1 MRFAYSHYL
10 NLLLLIPVLVVF
22 YLVVFKQK
30 RRALERFG
38 NLDLVTKMT
47 ASVSRKRQVFK
58 VFLILASIF
67 FLVLTFARPQ
77 FGERL
82 QIMKRR
88 GIDLMIALDTSLSM
102 LAEDMKPNRLERA
115 KHEIAHLISKLRGD
129 RVGLLAFAG
138 DSFVQCPL
146 TTDYGAAKM
155 FLEAMGT
162 DMIPEPGTAIGKAI
176 EKALDAFV
184 KQERKHKVLLLLTDG
199 EDHVSDPIGA
209 AKMAAEE
216 GVRIYPIGLGTRKGE
231 PIPIRDSFGNV
242 EEYKRD
248 RKGEVVMTK
257 LDEATLQKVALLTDG
272 KYYRSTMGEAEL
284 DKIYEDISK
293 LEKKEF
299 EAKEFTQYEDRF
311 QYFLIFAIFLLSTEA
326 ILTDR
331 RKVKKLWE
339 GRFE

>member
-1 MRFAYSHYL
+1 MRFAYSQYL
-10 NLLLLIPVLVVF
+10 NLLLLLPLLVVF
-22 YLVVFKQK
+22 YIIVFKQK
-30 RRALERFG
+30 RKALERFG

-47 ASVSRKRQVFK
+47 ATVSKKRQVFK
-58 VFLILASIF
+58 IFLILVSLF
-67 FLVLTFARPQ
+67 FLILTFARPQ

-82 QIMKRR
+82 QILKRE
-88 GIDLMIALDTSLSM
+88 GIDLIIALDTSLSM
-102 LAEDMKPNRLERA
+102 LAEDMKPNRLDRA
-115 KHEIAHLISKLRGD
+115 KHEIANLFDKLQGD

-138 DSFVQCPL
+138 DAFLQCPL

-155 FLEAMGT
+155 FLDAMDT
-162 DMIPEPGTAIGKAI
+162 DFIPDPGTAIGTAI

-199 EDHVSDPIGA
+199 EDHVSDPIAA
-209 AKMAAEE
+209 AKKAAEE

-231 PIPIRDSFGNV
+231 PIPLRDSFGNV

-257 LDEATLQKVALLTDG
+257 LDEATLQKVALLTNG

-284 DKIYEDISK
+284 DKIYEDILK
-293 LEKKEF
+293 MEKKEF
-299 EAKEFTQYEDRF
+299 SAKEFTQYEDRF
-311 QYFLIFAIFLLSTEA
+311 QYFLIFAIVLLSVET

-331 RKVKKLWE
+331 RKAKKIWE

>member
-10 NLLLLIPVLVVF
+10 NLLLLLPLLVAF
-22 YLVVFKQK
+22 YIIVFKQK
-30 RRALERFG
+30 RKALERFG
-38 NLDLVTKMT
+38 NLDLVAKIT
-47 ASVSRKRQVFK
+47 ASVSKKRQVTK
-58 VFLILASIF
+58 VFLVFVSLF
-67 FLVLTFARPQ
+67 FLILTFARPQ

-82 QIMKRR
+82 QIMKRQ

-115 KHEIAHLISKLRGD
+115 KHEIANLIDKLQGD

-155 FLEAMGT
+155 FLDAMDTGS
-162 DMIPEPGTAIGKAI
+162 IPDPGTAIGTAI
-176 EKALDAFV
+176 EKALGAFV
-184 KQERKHKVLLLLTDG
+184 KQERKHKVILLLTDG
-199 EDHVSDPIGA
+199 EDHVSDPISA
-209 AKMAAEE
+209 AKKAAEE
-216 GVRIYPIGLGTRKGE
+216 GVRIYTIGLGTRKGE
-231 PIPIRDSFGNV
+231 PIPIRDSYGNV
-242 EEYKRD
+242 DQYKRD
-248 RKGEVVMTK
+248 RQGEVVMTK
-257 LDEATLQKVALLTDG
+257 LDEATLQKIALLTDG

-299 EAKEFTQYEDRF
+299 AAKEFTQYEDRY
-311 QYFLIFAIFLLSTEA
+311 QYFLIFTILLLSLEA

-331 RKVKKLWE
+331 KKAKNV
-339 GRFE
+339 

>member
-1 MRFAYSHYL
+1 
-10 NLLLLIPVLVVF
+10 
-22 YLVVFKQK
+22 
-30 RRALERFG
+30 
-38 NLDLVTKMT
+38 
-47 ASVSRKRQVFK
+47 VFK
-58 VFLILASIF
+58 VFLLLVSVF
-67 FLVLTFARPQ
+67 FLILTFARPQ

-88 GIDLMIALDTSLSM
+88 GIDLLIALDTSLSM
-102 LAEDMKPNRLERA
+102 LAEDIKPNRLERA
-115 KHEIAHLISKLRGD
+115 KHEIANLIERLRGD

-155 FLEAMGT
+155 FLDAMDT
-162 DMIPEPGTAIGKAI
+162 DMIPEPGTAIGTAI
-176 EKALDAFV
+176 EKALEAFV
-184 KQERKHKVLLLLTDG
+184 KQERKYKVLLLLTDG
-199 EDHVSDPIGA
+199 EDHVSDPIGS
-209 AKMAAEE
+209 AKKAAEE
-216 GVRIYPIGLGTRKGE
+216 GVRIYTIGLGTRKGE
-231 PIPIRDSFGNV
+231 PIPIRDARGNV

-272 KYYRSTMGEAEL
+272 KYYRSTMGEGEL
-284 DKIYEDISK
+284 EKIYEDISK

-311 QYFLIFAIFLLSTEA
+311 QYFLIFAIVLLSVEA
-326 ILTDR
+326 LLTDR
-331 RKVKKLWE
+331 RKVKKTWE

>member
-1 MRFAYSHYL
+1 MRCAYSQYL
-10 NLLLLIPVLVVF
+10 NLLIFIPLLIVF
-22 YLVVFKQK
+22 YIIVFKQK

-38 NLDLVTKMT
+38 NLDLVAKMT

-58 VFLILASIF
+58 VFLILVSIF
-67 FLVLTFARPQ
+67 FLIITFARPQ

-82 QIMKRR
+82 QIMKRE

-115 KHEIAHLISKLRGD
+115 KHEIASLIDRLRGD
-129 RVGLLAFAG
+129 RVGLLIFAG

-155 FLEAMGT
+155 FLEAVDT
-162 DMIPEPGTAIGKAI
+162 DMIPEPGTAIGTAI
-176 EKALDAFV
+176 EKALGAFV

-199 EDHVSDPIGA
+199 EDHVSDPLGA
-209 AKMAAEE
+209 AKKAAEE

-231 PIPIRDSFGNV
+231 PIPIRDARGNV

-257 LDEATLQKVALLTDG
+257 LDETMLQKVALQTDG
-272 KYYRSTMGEAEL
+272 KYYRSTMDEGEL

-299 EAKEFTQYEDRF
+299 EAKEFTQYEDRY
-311 QYFLIFAIFLLSTEA
+311 QYLLIFAVVFLSLEA
-326 ILTDR
+326 VLTDR
-331 RKVKKLWE
+331 RKMKKEWE

>member
-1 MRFAYSHYL
+1 MRFAYVHYL
-10 NLLLLIPVLVVF
+10 NLLLLLPAVVVF
-22 YLVVFKQK
+22 YVIVFRQK

-38 NLDLVTKMT
+38 NLDLVAKMT

-58 VFLILASIF
+58 AFLVVASLFFLIMTL
-67 FLVLTFARPQ
+67 ARPQ

-82 QIMKRR
+82 QIMKRK
-88 GIDLMIALDTSLSM
+88 GIDLLIALDTSLSM
-102 LAEDMKPNRLERA
+102 LAEDIKPNRLERA
-115 KHEIAHLISKLRGD
+115 KHEIAGLIDRLRGD

-155 FLEAMGT
+155 FLDAVDT
-162 DMIPEPGTAIGKAI
+162 DMIPEPGTAIGTAI
-176 EKALDAFV
+176 EKAIDAFV

-209 AKMAAEE
+209 AKRAAEE
-216 GVRIYPIGLGTRKGE
+216 KVRIYTVGLGTRKGE
-231 PIPIRDSFGNV
+231 PIPIRDSHGNV

-257 LDEATLQKVALLTDG
+257 LDEVTLQKVALLTDG

-284 DKIYEDISK
+284 DKIYEDISQM
-293 LEKKEF
+293 EKKEF
-299 EAKEFTQYEDRF
+299 EAKEFTQYEDRY
-311 QYFLIFAIFLLSTEA
+311 QYFLIFAIVLLSMEA

-331 RKVKKLWE
+331 RKVKKEWE

>member
-1 MRFAYSHYL
+1 MRFAYPQYL

-22 YLVVFKQK
+22 YIIVFKQK

-38 NLDLVTKMT
+38 NLDLVEKMT

-58 VFLILASIF
+58 IFLIMVSVF
-67 FLVLTFARPQ
+67 FLILTFARPQ

-88 GIDLMIALDTSLSM
+88 GIDLLIALDTSLSM
-102 LAEDMKPNRLERA
+102 LAEDIKPNRLERA
-115 KHEIAHLISKLRGD
+115 KHEIANLIERLRGD

-155 FLEAMGT
+155 FLDAMDT
-162 DMIPEPGTAIGKAI
+162 DMIPEPGTAIGTAI
-176 EKALDAFV
+176 EKALGAFV
-184 KQERKHKVLLLLTDG
+184 KQERKFKVLLLLTDG
-199 EDHVSDPIGA
+199 EDHVSDPIGS
-209 AKMAAEE
+209 AKKAAEE
-216 GVRIYPIGLGTRKGE
+216 GVRIYTIGLGTRKGE
-231 PIPIRDSFGNV
+231 PIPIRDARGNV

-272 KYYRSTMGEAEL
+272 KYYRSTMGEGEL
-284 DKIYEDISK
+284 EKIYEDISK

-311 QYFLIFAIFLLSTEA
+311 QYFLIFAIVLLSVEA
-326 ILTDR
+326 LLTDR
-331 RKVKKLWE
+331 RKVKKTWE